1 MTRVMINHMESGA
14 RMLNL
19 LYCYHVFASLVQR
32 PVQTD
37 ACSQR
42 AGSLA
47 WPAVLAPAG
56 FSGKTLIQNN
66 LDTPLPRVASSRS
79 GSREKKPNDTT

>member
-1 MTRVMINHMESGA
+1 MTRVIINHMESGA

-47 WPAVLAPAG
+47 WPGP
-56 FSGKTLIQNN
+56 
-66 LDTPLPRVASSRS
+66 PYWRLPVSL
-79 GSREKKPNDTT
+79 EKR